1 MQETS
6 KAPAK
11 GETATPQPARSPAA
25 WHPFHALHE
34 EIDRLFA
41 DFGRGFP
48 TLAIGRDRFASRPFW
63 GAGSDLSPAVDVAD
77 TGASYQIT
85 AELPGLD
92 EKDVEVTVADGV
104 LTIKGEKSAE
114 KEEKKKDY
122 YRAERS
128 FGSFKRSFGLPE
140 GVDQS
145 KIEANFQ
152 KGLLTITMPKMAAA
166 QAQAKKMTINTK

>member
-1 MQETS
+1 M
-6 KAPAK
+6 
-11 GETATPQPARSPAA
+11 
-25 WHPFHALHE
+25 
-34 EIDRLFA
+34 
-41 DFGRGFP
+41 
-48 TLAIGRDRFASRPFW
+48 
-63 GAGSDLSPAVDVAD
+63 AD

-128 FGSFKRSFGLPE
+128 FGSFKRSFALPE
-140 GVDQS
+140 GVDQG

-152 KGLLTITMPKMAAA
+152 KGLLTITMPKVAAA
-166 QAQAKKMTINTK
+166 QAQAKKITINTK